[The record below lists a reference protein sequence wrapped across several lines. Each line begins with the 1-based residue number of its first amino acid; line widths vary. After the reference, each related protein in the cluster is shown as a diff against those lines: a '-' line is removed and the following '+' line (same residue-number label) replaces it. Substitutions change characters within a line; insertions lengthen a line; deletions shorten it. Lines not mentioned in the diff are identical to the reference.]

1 MSLKN
6 FKPKT
11 KTITVDG
18 IGQVKIREITAAHL
32 VEINEA
38 SDEDTPFV
46 IICAGVEEEIT
57 VDDVKQLPITVVSV
71 LQEAITELNGVD
83 PEEKKSS

>member
-18 IGQVKIREITAAHL
+18 IGQVKIQEITAASL
-32 VEINEA
+32 VDIRAA
-38 SDEDTPFV
+38 SAEDSVFV
-46 IICAGVEEEIT
+46 IVAAGVVEDIT
-57 VDDVKQLPITVVSV
+57 VDDVKALPIAVVGV
-71 LQEAITELNGVD
+71 LQEAISKLNGAD
-83 PEEKKSS
+83 PEEKKSV